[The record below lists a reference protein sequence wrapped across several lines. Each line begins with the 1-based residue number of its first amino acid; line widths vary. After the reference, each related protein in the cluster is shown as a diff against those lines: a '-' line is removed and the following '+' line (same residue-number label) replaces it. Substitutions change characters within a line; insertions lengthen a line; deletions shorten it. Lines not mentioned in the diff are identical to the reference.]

1 MAPFDLLIKNVLVV
15 SAEREV
21 PDRRDIAV
29 TGGRI
34 AQVGPDIPA
43 AGAATVIDGRGRYA
57 FPGVVDAHQHWGIYN
72 PLADDA
78 DTESRACAQG
88 GVTTAISYVRT
99 GQYYLNRGGPYR
111 EFVPLMLHAAAG
123 RSYVDYAF
131 HVAPMMRGHIDEL
144 PELVEEFGIVSFKIF
159 MFYGGFGLHGAS
171 SSQREFLMIP
181 DGEFYDYAHFEFV
194 MRAVQAARERFPGLA
209 ADISLSLH
217 CETAEIMRAYT
228 EIVQADKRLK
238 GLEAYSAARPPHSE
252 GLAVAIAA
260 YLAHETGLPSIN
272 LLHLS
277 SAKAME
283 AALIMARAFP
293 HVDFRREVT
302 IGHLLADFH
311 TASGIGGKVNPPL
324 RSASDVERLWEHVLA
339 GEVDW
344 VVSDHACCRDET
356 KFGEP
361 RDDVFAAKSG
371 FGGTEYLLPGLVTA
385 AARRGLPLGRIAA
398 LTAGAPARRFGLH
411 TKGAIAEGYDADIAL
426 VDPRASWTVRAEDS
440 QSAQEYTPFEGF
452 EMTARVTDTFV
463 RGQRVLADGKVSGS
477 PTGEYLR
484 RPTRRGR
491 ASLAGGAVAE
501 AAGELAGGLEEG
513 G

>member
-1 MAPFDLLIKNVLVV
+1 MPPFDLVIKNVLVV
-15 SAEREV
+15 SADRDV
-21 PDRRDIAV
+21 PDRHDIAV
-29 TGGRI
+29 TDGRI
-34 AQVGPDIPA
+34 ALVGPDIPVE
-43 AGAATVIDGRGRYA
+43 GAAAVIDGRGRHA

-72 PLADDA
+72 PLEQDA
-78 DTESRACAQG
+78 DSESRACAQG

-99 GQYYLNRGGPYR
+99 GQYYLNRGGSYR
-111 EFVPLMLHAAAG
+111 DFVPLMLAAARG

-131 HVAPMMRGHIDEL
+131 HIAPMMSSHIAEL
-144 PELVEEFGIVSFKIF
+144 PELIEEFGIVSFKIF

-194 MRAVQAARERFPGLA
+194 MRGIQAAREQFPELA

-228 EIVQADKRLK
+228 EIVQSGGRGFNGLK

-311 TASGIGGKVNPPL
+311 TASGLGGKVNPPL
-324 RSASDVERLWEHVLA
+324 RSKDDVEALWTHLLAGDIDWVASDP
-339 GEVDW
+339 
-344 VVSDHACCRDET
+344 ACCQDEQ
-356 KFGEP
+356 KFGDP
-361 RDDVFAAKSG
+361 RDDVFLAKSG
-371 FGGTEYLLPGLVTA
+371 FGGAEYLLPGLVSEGSK
-385 AARRGLPLGRIAA
+385 RGLPLHRMAQ
-398 LTAGAPARRFGLH
+398 LTAWNPAQRFGLH
-411 TKGAIAEGYDADIAL
+411 TKGTIAPGYDADFAGG
-426 VDPRASWTVRAEDS
+426 DPAAGLTVAPADS
-440 QSAQEYTPFEGF
+440 EATQEVPPFEGF
-452 EMTARVTDTFV
+452 ELSASVTDTFV
-463 RGQRVLADGKVSGS
+463 RGQQVLKAGAI
-477 PTGEYLR
+477 TG
-484 RPTRRGR
+484 
-491 ASLAGGAVAE
+491 
-501 AAGELAGGLEEG
+501 
-513 G
+513 